1 MHATSGGSHYVR
13 VGSTKQIVLGPRLP
27 RSYQNRDRT
36 LVFDGL
42 PVLTSSLEYLDQRK
56 LKLYFD
62 NTTRVIPWSNLLHNT
77 SILKSTQDGTSH
89 ATVAGLLMFGTCP
102 QNHLQSTSIEA
113 AVYQGL
119 HPTSDDLIHSKSI
132 TGTADSQIDEA
143 INFVDQFMLKPARK
157 PLGQRDY
164 TQFDLNAV
172 REAIVNAVAHR
183 DYSIAGSKVRI
194 FLYSDRIEISSP
206 GTLPNTLTVE
216 SMAFRVFTRNQLL
229 VQFLSRNR
237 SSLTGEVFL
246 ESRGEGVQN
255 ILRLSEIHSG
265 RIPQYDVHGDELL
278 LTIWAFPSPHLSR
291 SDEE

>member
-1 MHATSGGSHYVR
+1 
-13 VGSTKQIVLGPRLP
+13 
-27 RSYQNRDRT
+27 
-36 LVFDGL
+36 
-42 PVLTSSLEYLDQRK
+42 
-56 LKLYFD
+56 
-62 NTTRVIPWSNLLHNT
+62 
-77 SILKSTQDGTSH
+77 
-89 ATVAGLLMFGTCP
+89 MFGTCP

-119 HPTSDDLIHSKSI
+119 HPISDDLIHSKSI

-143 INFVDQFMLKPARK
+143 IRFVDRFMLKPARK

-216 SMAFRVFTRNQLL
+216 SLAFRVFTRNQLL
-229 VQFLSRNR
+229 VQFLSRKR